1 MKLAIMQPYFFPY
14 IGYFQLVNAVDKF
27 VFYDDVNYIKS
38 GWINRNRLYL
48 SDAIRYITVPLTAAS
63 SFEKI
68 NRIHVRAG
76 NEWSAQMLLVIQQSY
91 GKAPH
96 YHTVAELIKEVLNS
110 HDGCIS
116 TLARN
121 SIIAVTDYLEIK
133 KDYCT
138 SSTIYENQE
147 LRSVDRVLDICKK
160 EKAREYWN
168 LPGGRDLYKSELFK
182 KEGVELQFVNVAI
195 TPYQQLA
202 SEFQPSLSILDVLMF
217 NDKKTVRKMISPGSV
232 Q

>member
-14 IGYFQLVNAVDKF
+14 IGYFQLLNAVDKF

-48 SDAIRYITVPLTAAS
+48 SGAIRYITIPLTAAS

-68 NRIHVRAG
+68 NRTRVRSG
-76 NEWSAQMLLVIQQSY
+76 DDWSAQMLSVIHQSY
-91 GKAPH
+91 AKAP
-96 YHTVAELIKEVLNS
+96 YYRSVANLVEEVLNS
-110 HDGCIS
+110 HDGYIS

-121 SIIAVTDYLEIK
+121 SIIAVTNYLEIK
-133 KDYCT
+133 KDYCA
-138 SSTIYENQE
+138 SSTIYENHE
-147 LRSVDRVLDICKK
+147 LRSADRVLDICKK
-160 EKAREYWN
+160 EKASQYWN
-168 LPGGRDLYKSELFK
+168 LPGGRDLYNPEFFK
-182 KEGVELQFVNVAI
+182 NEAVELQFVDVAI

-202 SEFQPSLSILDVLMF
+202 SEFLPGLSILDVLMF
-217 NDKKTVRKMISPGSV
+217 NDKEAVRKMISTGSV

>member
-48 SDAIRYITVPLTAAS
+48 SGAIRYITVPLAAAS

-68 NRIHVRAG
+68 NRTHLRSG
-76 NEWSAQMLLVIQQSY
+76 KEWSAQMLSVIQQSY

-96 YHTVAELIKEVLNS
+96 YRAVAGLVEEVLNS
-110 HDGCIS
+110 HDGYIS

-121 SIIAVTDYLEIK
+121 SIIAVTNYLGIQ
-133 KDYCT
+133 KDYCP

-147 LRSVDRVLDICKK
+147 LRSANRVLDICKK
-160 EKAREYWN
+160 ENACQYFN
-168 LPGGRDLYKSELFK
+168 LPSGKNLYNAEFFQ
-182 KEGVELQFVNVAI
+182 KEGVELQFVDVAL
-195 TPYQQLA
+195 TPYQQLVY
-202 SEFQPSLSILDVLMF
+202 EFQPGLSILDVLMF
-217 NDKKTVRKMISPGSV
+217 NDKEAVRKMISIDSV
-232 Q
+232 